1 MKQYRT
7 YLDPDV
13 PRCLISIQVVLGGL
27 VVIVLAT
34 KPKVRWFKPCPGLWT
49 YKGDKNSY
57 HDFICRRIKTVG
69 PMQDFKE
76 TCGV

>member
-1 MKQYRT
+1 MKHYTT

-34 KPKVRWFKPCPGLWT
+34 KSKVRWFKPCPGLWT
-49 YKGDKNSY
+49 SKGDKNSY
-57 HDFICRRIKTVG
+57 HDFIWRGIKTVG